1 MSNPNKIDGELLT
14 QAIEEI
20 ALEQMYNELREAI
33 VYSSPT
39 VSKVFSRYLE
49 LMTKKQDG
57 VE

>member
-1 MSNPNKIDGELLT
+1 MSDPNKIDGELLN

-33 VYSSPT
+33 IYSSPT

-49 LMTKKQDG
+49 LMAKKQNR